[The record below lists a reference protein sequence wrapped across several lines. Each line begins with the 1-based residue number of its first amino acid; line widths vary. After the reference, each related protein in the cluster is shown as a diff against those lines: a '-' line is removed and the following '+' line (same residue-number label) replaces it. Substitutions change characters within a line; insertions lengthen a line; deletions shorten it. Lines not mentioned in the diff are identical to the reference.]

1 MTVETTAGARISVE
15 VTAYPRTKIAL
26 YEYGSGCGLRIGEF
40 FGSNVY
46 VRLGF
51 DAESRRDACDRLI
64 AVLTAARE
72 YVPTEPDAAETE
84 PEAVPA

>member
-1 MTVETTAGARISVE
+1 MTAETTAGARISVE
-15 VTAYPRTKIAL
+15 VNAYPRTKIAL

-51 DAESRRDACDRLI
+51 DEDSRKDACDRLI
-64 AVLTAARE
+64 TVLTAARE
-72 YVPTEPDAAETE
+72 YVPTETDPADE
-84 PEAVPA
+84 EAVPA